1 MTPTKAN
8 RVEPRPLDRHM
19 YGVHHLIENVFAKIK
34 QFRIIVMRYG
44 KTVRNVLAATHL
56 VARVIWLNRRRALVK
71 GVIPC
76 SALPSPAVSSPQSGD
91 CRMGLH
97 IDYYVSLNSPWTHMG
112 GARIEALAMANDAT
126 MRVHPVDF
134 GTVFAGS
141 GGLPL
146 PRRSPQRQAYRLME
160 LRRWRDLLNIPIKIE
175 PKHFPADES
184 RTAPTVI
191 AVRETIGD
199 QPAIKLAHRILKAV
213 WQNELNPG
221 DPAVLAVLI
230 QDVGLDPD
238 AVMKLGADPKWSDMR
253 NRETQAALDRGV
265 FGAPSYVIG
274 DEIFWGQDRLEFV
287 QRRLARG

>member
-1 MTPTKAN
+1 
-8 RVEPRPLDRHM
+8 
-19 YGVHHLIENVFAKIK
+19 
-34 QFRIIVMRYG
+34 
-44 KTVRNVLAATHL
+44 
-56 VARVIWLNRRRALVK
+56 
-71 GVIPC
+71 
-76 SALPSPAVSSPQSGD
+76 
-91 CRMGLH
+91 MGLH

-112 GARIEALAMANDAT
+112 SARIEALATANDAT
-126 MRVHPVDF
+126 MRVYPVDF

-160 LRRWRDLLNIPIKIE
+160 LRRWRDLLNIPINVQ

-184 RTAPTVI
+184 RTAPSVI

-199 QPAIKLAHRILKAV
+199 QAAIKLAHRILKAV
-213 WQNELNPG
+213 WQNELNPS

-230 QDVGLDPD
+230 KDVGLDPE
-238 AVMKLGADPKWSDMR
+238 AVMKLGADPRWTEMR
-253 NRETQAALDRGV
+253 DRETEAALDRGV

-287 QRRLARG
+287 QRRLACG